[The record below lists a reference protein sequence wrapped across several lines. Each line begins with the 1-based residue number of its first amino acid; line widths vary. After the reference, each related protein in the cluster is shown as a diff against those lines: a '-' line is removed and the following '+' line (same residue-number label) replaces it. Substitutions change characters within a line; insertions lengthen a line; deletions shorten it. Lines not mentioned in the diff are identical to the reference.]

1 MDRFKKYLN
10 MEKVLRLCILSIV
23 VFLIVTDAS
32 SQDIKGTFAIKNVKT
47 GIFLRIK
54 DANKSD
60 GTPLVAY
67 SPVNWKCATWD
78 FNHVDGRTY
87 QLKNLFTSKTFQINN
102 PTPTA
107 GVSLEQRPFS
117 LNQANQQYEFIP
129 VKKNTYLIRLKNTEL
144 YITPSDNTGTI
155 NSPIIL
161 AKKDGT
167 DLQYWT
173 LHEQKPEI

>member
-1 MDRFKKYLN
+1 MKIL
-10 MEKVLRLCILSIV
+10 LRLCIVCIV
-23 VFLIVTDAS
+23 VSLIIPDCF
-32 SQDIKGTFAIKNVKT
+32 SQNIKGTFAIKNVKT

-54 DANKSD
+54 DANKSN

-67 SPVNWKCATWD
+67 SPVNWKCATWE
-78 FNHVDGRTY
+78 FKHVDGQNY
-87 QLKNLFTSKTFQINN
+87 QLKNLFTSKTFQ
-102 PTPTA
+102 PDSSALTD
-107 GVSLEQRPFS
+107 GVALEQQSFIS
-117 LNQANQQYEFIP
+117 KEANQQYEFIS
-129 VKKNTYLIRLKNTEL
+129 VKKDIYLIRLKNTDL
-144 YITPSDNTGTI
+144 YITPGDNTGAV

>member
-1 MDRFKKYLN
+1 MKSLLYFN
-10 MEKVLRLCILSIV
+10 ILSIIIS
-23 VFLIVTDAS
+23 LIATNS
-32 SQDIKGTFAIKNVKT
+32 FSQNINGTFAIKNVKT

-54 DANKSD
+54 DANKSN

-78 FNHVDGRTY
+78 FKHVDGQNY
-87 QLKNLFTSKTFQINN
+87 QLKNLFTGKTFQSDNS
-102 PTPTA
+102 TPNERVA
-107 GVSLEQRPFS
+107 LEQQPF
-117 LNQANQQYEFIP
+117 NPNEAIQQYEFIP
-129 VKKNTYLIRLKNTEL
+129 VKKDTYLIRPRNTDL
-144 YITPSDNTGTI
+144 YITPGDNTGTI